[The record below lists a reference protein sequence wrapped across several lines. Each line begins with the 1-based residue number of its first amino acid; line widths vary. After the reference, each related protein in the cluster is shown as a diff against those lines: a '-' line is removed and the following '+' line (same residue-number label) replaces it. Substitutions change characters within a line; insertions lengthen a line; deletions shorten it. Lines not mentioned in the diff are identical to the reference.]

1 MSLGLLDLIISPDPA
16 LRDRSLDDVCAQ
28 ASAAGLL
35 AECDALDAFRRT
47 SPNLYERVRALF
59 FLYAIHRFHLPAR
72 MAGAA
77 EVSQIPFH
85 GYEHLLERRFEEA
98 IEVFCQ
104 KQKADGPSDALCS
117 ALAAAYH
124 RLAFQT
130 LADQVRRSVRTVRG
144 NQWMFR
150 MGHPHDQPLR
160 LRPELLRADAEGRY
174 PILRER
180 TPVRMDLTHSAWSDI
195 FFLGMDFP
203 AGARVLNISVDL
215 GVHGR
220 DAEPQ
225 PPVSAWLRVI
235 DQPVLRLVSVDLG
248 ASVEIASLAEV
259 FDFAKDYLGLLKAA
273 VIASGLVPPGIEGS
287 GQSLGDLLAQ
297 MLGPGRG
304 LELVSSVND
313 IPKGSRLAVSTNL
326 LAALIGVLMRATGQA
341 ESLTGPL
348 SEGERRLVLARAL
361 LGEWI
366 GGSGGG
372 WQDSGGVWPGIKLI
386 EGVPAQPGDPEHGV
400 SRGRLMP
407 RHHVFTRDEI
417 PDSARQALQDSLVV
431 VHGGMAQN
439 VGPILEM
446 VTEKYLLRSGAEW
459 HGRLEALGFLDEILE
474 ALRTGD
480 IARVGAATT
489 RNFDGPI
496 QTIIPWASTYYT
508 ERLIDQVRAE
518 FGGDFLG
525 FWMLGGMSGGGMGFM
540 FVPSRKAEAQLRLGE
555 IMRATKHELAA
566 SLPFA
571 MEPVVYDFRIN
582 ENGTFA
588 DLLPGRTA
596 LLPKGYYL
604 LRAPALLR
612 QDPKS
617 LPAQDR
623 AELDKFAAAC
633 RTQPELRGVV
643 QELFDALLP
652 RGREERAGTQSLEDL
667 LAENGFDPEVHA
679 QIRGDLRAGRIG
691 LAQNRLS
698 ANTVIEDV
706 RPEDVADAC
715 VGEVRSAPPR
725 GAEAFVR
732 DCPPDAPSGE
742 APPLFQPFDR
752 TSACTVFHRRLPH
765 WRQSG
770 ATYFV
775 TLRLA
780 DTLPREVLAR
790 LRDEHEAHL
799 QALPQPVA
807 PALLDEA
814 KALFSA
820 RVEAALDTGLGV
832 CVLRETAVAEIVE
845 SVLRNRHGEDY
856 WLGSFVIMPN
866 HVHAI
871 VTPGEGFD
879 LGKIVGAWKSV
890 SAHRINQ
897 RLHRSGV
904 LWQEETFD
912 HIVRDEAQLQRFEI
926 YVEEN
931 PGKAGLRLGTFL
943 LGRDGGRGVRGTD
956 ADEGVRATPRGAAH
970 LRGLAALR
978 AGEAAVV
985 TLAAGAAS
993 RWTQGAG
1000 VVKSLHP
1007 FCKLG
1012 GRHRT
1017 FLETHLAK
1025 SRRISQLAGTAVPHI
1040 FTTSYLTHGPIA
1052 AILEAR
1058 KNYGYEGPLVL
1069 SRGKS
1074 VGLRLVPTARD
1085 LRFAWE
1091 EMPQQVLDEQQQKV
1105 RESLRAALLRWAQGA
1120 GEATDYRDN
1129 LPLQCLHPV
1138 GHFYEIPNLLRNG
1151 TLAALLRERPRLR
1164 TLLLHNIDTVG
1175 ANLDP
1180 ALLGQ
1185 HLESGATLSF
1195 EVITRRLEDRGGGL
1209 ARVDGRVRLVEGL
1222 AVPREESEFGLTY
1235 YNTMTTWIDIDGLL
1249 AAFGLTRGELDDEP
1263 RVSAAIR
1270 ALAAKVPTYITLK
1283 DVKKRWGHGQE
1294 DIFPVAQFEKLWS
1307 DLTALPEIASRFVVV
1322 PRLRGQQLKEQAQ
1335 LDGWLRDGSAAYVEE
1350 LCAW

>member
-1 MSLGLLDLIISPDPA
+1 MSLGLLDLITSPDA
-16 LRDRSLDDVCAQ
+16 DVRDRSLDEVCAA
-28 ASAAGLL
+28 ASLGELL
-35 AECDALDAFRRT
+35 AEGAALDAFRRT
-47 SPNLYERVRALF
+47 SANLYERVRALF
-59 FLYAIHRFHLPAR
+59 FLYAIHRFHLPAK
-72 MAGAA
+72 A
-77 EVSQIPFH
+77 ELTTSGLIPFP

-98 IEVFCQ
+98 IEVFTR
-104 KQKADGPSDALCS
+104 KQNTDGPSDALSS

-150 MGHPHDQPLR
+150 MGHPNDQPLR
-160 LRPELLRADAEGRY
+160 LRPELLRADAEGLY

-203 AGARVLNISVDL
+203 EGAKVLNISVDL

-248 ASVEIASLAEV
+248 ASAEISSLGEV

-287 GQSLGDLLAQ
+287 GQSLADLLAL

-348 SEGERRLVLARAL
+348 CESERRLVLARAL
-361 LGEWI
+361 LGEWL

-386 EGVPAQPGDPEHGV
+386 EGVASQAGDPEYGI

-407 RHHVFTRDEI
+407 QHHVFTREEI

-446 VTEKYLLRSGAEW
+446 VTEKYLLRSAAEW
-459 HGRLEALGFLDEILE
+459 HGRQEALGFLDEILN
-474 ALRTGD
+474 ALRGGD
-480 IARVGAATT
+480 IAQVGDATT

-508 ERLIDQVRAE
+508 ERLIAQVRTE
-518 FGGDFLG
+518 FGEDFLG

-540 FVPSRKAEAQLRLGE
+540 FTPARKAAAQQRLGE
-555 IMRATKHELAA
+555 IMRAVKKELSA

-588 DLLPGRTA
+588 DLLPGQTA
-596 LLPKGYYL
+596 LMPKGYYL

-612 QDPKS
+612 RDLKS
-617 LPAQDR
+617 LAAADR

-652 RGREERAGTQSLEDL
+652 RGREDQAGALSLEEL
-667 LAENGFDPEVHA
+667 LAENGFDPEAHA
-679 QIRGDLRAGRIG
+679 QIRADMKTGRIG
-691 LAQNRLS
+691 LAQNRLP
-698 ANTVIEDV
+698 ANTLIEDV
-706 RPEDVADAC
+706 HARDVVDSR
-715 VGEVRSAPPR
+715 VTRN
-725 GAEAFVR
+725 AE
-732 DCPPDAPSGE
+732 
-742 APPLFQPFDR
+742 
-752 TSACTVFHRRLPH
+752 
-765 WRQSG
+765 
-770 ATYFV
+770 
-775 TLRLA
+775 
-780 DTLPREVLAR
+780 
-790 LRDEHEAHL
+790 
-799 QALPQPVA
+799 
-807 PALLDEA
+807 
-814 KALFSA
+814 
-820 RVEAALDTGLGV
+820 
-832 CVLRETAVAEIVE
+832 
-845 SVLRNRHGEDY
+845 
-856 WLGSFVIMPN
+856 
-866 HVHAI
+866 
-871 VTPGEGFD
+871 
-879 LGKIVGAWKSV
+879 
-890 SAHRINQ
+890 
-897 RLHRSGV
+897 
-904 LWQEETFD
+904 
-912 HIVRDEAQLQRFEI
+912 
-926 YVEEN
+926 
-931 PGKAGLRLGTFL
+931 
-943 LGRDGGRGVRGTD
+943 
-956 ADEGVRATPRGAAH
+956 
-970 LRGLAALR
+970 RGLEALR
-978 AGEAAVV
+978 RGEAAVV

-1012 GRHRT
+1012 GKHRT

-1025 SRRISQLAGTAVPHI
+1025 SRQISRLVGTAVPHI
-1040 FTTSYLTHGPIA
+1040 FTTSYLTHGPIS
-1052 AILEAR
+1052 AILAAR
-1058 KNYGYEGPLVL
+1058 ENYGYEGPLRL

-1091 EMPQQVLDEQQQKV
+1091 EMPQQMLDEQQQKV
-1105 RESLRAALLRWAQGA
+1105 RESLRTALLRWAEST

-1151 TLAALLRERPRLR
+1151 TLAALLRERPQLK

-1185 HLESGATLSF
+1185 HLESQATLSF

-1222 AVPREESEFGLTY
+1222 AVPREELEFGLTY

-1249 AAFGLTRGELDDEP
+1249 AAFGLTRSQLDDEP
-1263 RVSAAIR
+1263 RVTAAIR

-1307 DLTALPEIASRFVVV
+1307 DLTALPEIASQFLVV

-1335 LDGWLRDGSAAYVEE
+1335 LDGWLRDGSAAYVEAR
-1350 LCAW
+1350 CDFA